1 MEDSFLEF
9 NEKKWVDLKKDLRN
23 IVGDTA
29 YNNWLKQLTFLS
41 VENQTISF
49 AVPTKFLRDWV
60 VNNYADKIKNQC
72 KKYIKEIEAI
82 KFVVKPVGGRVVP
95 GATRTLK
102 NTDNQWNKSL
112 DIRSNQNLSSSG
124 DFGAPLDPR
133 FTFDN
138 FVVGKP
144 NELAFAASQ
153 RVAESE
159 KVNFN
164 PLFLYGG
171 VGLGKTHLMH
181 AIGWKIK
188 ERSPDR
194 KVIYLSA
201 EKFMYQFVRALRYKD
216 TSAFKEQFRSIDV
229 LMIDDVQ
236 FISGK
241 DNTQEEFFHTFNAL
255 IEQNRQIV
263 ISADKSPSD
272 LDGVQERLKSRLGC
286 GLVADIHPTTYE
298 LRLGILIEKAQ
309 KRGVEIPS
317 KVLEFLSHR
326 IVSNVREMEGALN
339 RLVAHATLVGTSI
352 SIETAQVVL
361 QDLLKSNNKKITIEE
376 IQKKVA
382 EHFNIR
388 LTDMHSP
395 RRSRSVARPR
405 QIAMYLAKSITS
417 RSLPEIGRKFGGR
430 DHTTVMHAVKKIEEL
445 KFEDSNF
452 NEDIELLKRLIDS

>member
-1 MEDSFLEF
+1 MKQDSFIDF
-9 NEKKWVDLKKDLRN
+9 NDKNWPLLKKDLKK

-29 YNNWLKQLTFLS
+29 YNNWLKQLSFVSFDTTNITLS
-41 VENQTISF
+41 
-49 AVPTKFLRDWV
+49 VPTKFLRDWI
-60 VNNYADKIKNQC
+60 VNNYSDKIKNEC
-72 KKYIKEIEAI
+72 KKYIKDIDSI
-82 KFVVKPVGGRVVP
+82 KFAVKPIGGRVVP
-95 GATRTLK
+95 GTTRTVK
-102 NTDNQWNKSL
+102 NNDNHWKSSL
-112 DIRSNQNLSSSG
+112 DIRTNQTSYPS

-159 KVNFN
+159 KVTFN

-181 AIGWKIK
+181 AMGWKIK
-188 ERSPDR
+188 EQQPDR

-255 IEQNRQIV
+255 IEQNKQIV

-298 LRLGILIEKAQ
+298 LRLGILLEKAQ
-309 KRGVEIPS
+309 KRGVEIPP

-326 IVSNVREMEGALN
+326 IVSSVREMEGALN

-352 SIETAQVVL
+352 SVETAQVVL
-361 QDLLKSNNKKITIEE
+361 QDLLKSSNKKITIEE

-445 KFEDSNF
+445 KHEDSNF

>member
-1 MEDSFLEF
+1 MEDSFLGF
-9 NEKKWVDLKKDLRN
+9 DEKNWLNLKKDLKK

-41 VENQTISF
+41 VKDQTISF
-49 AVPTKFLRDWV
+49 SVPTKFLRDWV

-72 KKYIKEIEAI
+72 KNYIKNIEAI

-95 GATRTLK
+95 GTARIIK
-102 NTDNQWNKSL
+102 NTDNQWKSSL
-112 DIRSNQNLSSSG
+112 DIRSNQSSSSN

-159 KVNFN
+159 NVTFN

-188 ERSPDR
+188 EKSPDR

-216 TSAFKEQFRSIDV
+216 TSAFKEQFRSIDI

-352 SIETAQVVL
+352 TVETAQVVL
-361 QDLLKSNNKKITIEE
+361 QDLLKSNNRKITIEE

-445 KFEDSNF
+445 KQEDNNF
-452 NEDIELLKRLIDS
+452 NEDIDLLKRLIDS